1 MSTELTT
8 RHMDVLLSKVI
19 DKVPQKWE
27 EIAICL
33 QFEDNK
39 ITSLKDPKVNN
50 KDLCKDML
58 RSWLRQDKDTG
69 SRPRT
74 LKTLYNALVDR
85 DCKPEALKL
94 VEEVKGH
101 VEKE

>member
-1 MSTELTT
+1 
-8 RHMDVLLSKVI
+8 MDVLLRNVI

-39 ITSLKDPKVNN
+39 IASLKDGNLKIEER
-50 KDLCKDML
+50 CRAML

>member
-1 MSTELTT
+1 M
-8 RHMDVLLSKVI
+8 LLRKVI

-39 ITSLKDPKVNN
+39 IASFKDPKLNN
-50 KDLCKDML
+50 EGLCKAML
-58 RSWLRQDKDTG
+58 RSWLRQERESG

-74 LKTLYNALVDR
+74 LNTLYKVLVDR
-85 DCKPEALKL
+85 NCKCEAKEL
-94 VEEVKGH
+94 VEAVKVH
-101 VEKE
+101 MERE

>member
-1 MSTELTT
+1 
-8 RHMDVLLSKVI
+8 MDVLLRNVI
-19 DKVPQKWE
+19 DKVSQKWE
-27 EIAICL
+27 EIAIFL
-33 QFEDNK
+33 QFRDAK
-39 ITSLKDPKVNN
+39 ITSLKDPKLNS

-74 LKTLYNALVDR
+74 LKTLYTTLVDR

-94 VEEVKGH
+94 VEDVKGL
-101 VEKE
+101 EKK

>member
-1 MSTELTT
+1 
-8 RHMDVLLSKVI
+8 MDVLLRNVV
-19 DKVPQKWE
+19 DMVPQKWE

-33 QFEDNK
+33 HFGDAK
-39 ITSLKDPKVNN
+39 IASLKGGNLSN
-50 KDLCKDML
+50 EGRCKDML

-85 DCKPEALKL
+85 NCRPEADKL
-94 VEEVKGH
+94 VKEVKGH

>member
-1 MSTELTT
+1 
-8 RHMDVLLSKVI
+8 MDVLLRKVI

-39 ITSLKDPKVNN
+39 IASLKDTKLNN
-50 KDLCKDML
+50 EGLCKAML
-58 RSWLRQDKDTG
+58 RSWLRQEKESG

-74 LKTLYNALVDR
+74 LNTLYKVLVDR
-85 DCKPEALKL
+85 NCKLEAKEL
-94 VEEVKGH
+94 VEAVKGH
-101 VEKE
+101 VERE